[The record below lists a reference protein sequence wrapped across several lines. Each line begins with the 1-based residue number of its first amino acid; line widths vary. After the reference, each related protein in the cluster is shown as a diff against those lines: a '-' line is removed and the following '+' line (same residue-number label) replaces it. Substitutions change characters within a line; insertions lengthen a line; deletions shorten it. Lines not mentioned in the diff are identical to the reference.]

1 MSKDFSLIQ
10 FLTDIKLTI
19 NMLIDFFEG
28 KYKRIPLDTF
38 IAIFIMVLYT
48 LSPVDFIPDLIPIF
62 GLLDDLVV
70 IRIILLYAQNDL
82 KAYASWKSLN
92 KDTLT

>member
-10 FLTDIKLTI
+10 FLTDIKLTT

-28 KYKRIPLDTF
+28 KYKKIPLDTL

-48 LSPVDFIPDLIPIF
+48 LSPVDFVPDLIPIF
-62 GLLDDLVV
+62 GLLDDLAV
-70 IRIILLYAQNDL
+70 IRIILLYA
-82 KAYASWKSLN
+82 
-92 KDTLT
+92 

>member
-1 MSKDFSLIQ
+1 MNKDFSLIQ

-28 KYKRIPLDTF
+28 KYKKIPLDTL

-48 LSPVDFIPDLIPIF
+48 LSPVDFVPDLIPIF
-62 GLLDDLVV
+62 GLLDDLAV
-70 IRIILLYAQNDL
+70 IRIILLYAQDL

>member
-1 MSKDFSLIQ
+1 
-10 FLTDIKLTI
+10 
-19 NMLIDFFEG
+19 MLIDFFEG
-28 KYKRIPLDTF
+28 KYKRILLDTF

-48 LSPVDFIPDLIPIF
+48 LSPVDFVPDLIPIF
-62 GLLDDLVV
+62 GLLDDLAV

-82 KAYASWKSLN
+82 KWKSLN